1 MSSKKEKITPEV
13 FKTSET
19 KFLVRQNGK
28 VLHFAD
34 EEKAAISIINSIAKE
49 EVKKLETSST
59 KVFSRNIGDKEVAIY
74 TQSIG
79 ILMNGS
85 IVKAHIFDIIPVSRA
100 IFEKRID
107 VDLDL

>member
-1 MSSKKEKITPEV
+1 MSSSKKEKITPEV

-28 VLHFAD
+28 VLFFAD
-34 EEKAAISIINSIAKE
+34 EEKIAISTINSIAKE
-49 EVKKLETSST
+49 EVRKMETNST
-59 KVFSRNIGDKEVAIY
+59 KVFSRSIGDKEVAIY

-79 ILMNGS
+79 SVWNGA

-107 VDLDL
+107 IEI